1 MGGKIIMKS
10 KEMKGGDTVKE
21 ERRDYDGEVYKGD
34 LGDVSN
40 ILLTWVVTWVF
51 TLQLFV

>member
-10 KEMKGGDTVKE
+10 KEMKDGDAVKE
-21 ERRDYDGEVYKGD
+21 EGIMMGRIIRGN
-34 LGDVSN
+34 LGDASN

-51 TLQLFV
+51 TLRLFV